1 MNGAVAR
8 DLLLALQGL
17 VVTILALHDWV
28 PLGKFNRVRT
38 IRAERTLTQLFTVT
52 AVQTLPFAFGLVCS
66 AFYRYTPYPT
76 WLYAWLWISYAAMFL
91 GQVQAWW
98 IPYIIRPLRAARA
111 RDRVTPNTLHLLLHL
126 ATIAIVIL
134 LVFEPR

>member
-8 DLLLALQGL
+8 DLLLALQGI
-17 VVTILALHDWV
+17 VVTILALHDWL
-28 PLGKFNRVRT
+28 PLGRFNRVRT

-66 AFYRYTPYPT
+66 AFYRYTPYPV

-98 IPYIIRPLRAARA
+98 IPYIIPPPRRRSTS
-111 RDRVTPNTLHLLLHL
+111 VTPNTLHLILHL
-126 ATIAIVIL
+126 ATIAILVL

>member
-1 MNGAVAR
+1 MNGAVVR

-17 VVTILALHDWV
+17 VVAILALHDWL
-28 PLGKFNRVRT
+28 PLGRFNTVRE
-38 IRAERTLTQLFTVT
+38 ILPQRTVT
-52 AVQTLPFAFGLVCS
+52 QMLTVTLVQTLPFAFGLVCS

-91 GQVQAWW
+91 GQVQVWW
-98 IPYIIRPLRAARA
+98 LPYIIRSPRAVRV
-111 RDRVTPNTLHLLLHL
+111 RDRVTPNTLHLILHL
-126 ATIAIVIL
+126 ATIATLIL